1 MISILIG
8 DNLMELEKLKGIL
21 VLAKEFDI
29 EDLGQLRCFLGMEV
43 AKSQGGIFVSQQKYT
58 IDLIRETRMLV

>member
-29 EDLGQLRCFLGMEV
+29 EDLG
-43 AKSQGGIFVSQQKYT
+43 
-58 IDLIRETRMLV
+58 